1 MKIRPFLMEDYPLAY
16 DLWSRTPGMGLSA
29 SDSEDNI
36 RRFLERNPG
45 LSFVAEDNTGGVQG
59 TVLAGHDGRRGF
71 LYHLAVSAVCRG
83 QGTGRQLVQAAL
95 EALGRQNIMKCHIMV
110 LENNELGQTF
120 WSGQG
125 WLRRGNILL
134 YSQDI
139 EADHRDA
146 CCSSD
151 STPGCTS

>member
-1 MKIRPFLMEDYPLAY
+1 MKIRPFLMEDYHLAY

-45 LSFVAEDNTGGVQG
+45 LSFVAEDHAGGVQG

-71 LYHLAVSAVCRG
+71 LYHLAVSAACRG

-95 EALGRQNIMKCHIMV
+95 EALGSQSIMKCHIMV
-110 LENNELGQTF
+110 LDDNELGQTF

-139 EADHRDA
+139 GADQADA

-151 STPGCTS
+151 SSRTC